1 MDDPARCACAPGLR
15 PNRPLI
21 KMFLDAFVA
30 GLLAASALV
39 LGSIVVVL
47 RPVKSRTIGL
57 IMAFGSGA
65 LISSVAYELVAEA
78 YRIAPGELGV
88 GVAFF
93 AGAFTFYVGDVL
105 IERIGGAKRKS
116 ASGEQSGAALGIL
129 LGSVL
134 DGIPESFVL
143 GISLIGGG
151 TLSLAY
157 FAGVFLSNFP
167 EGLSSSAGLLK
178 AGYERRWIL
187 TLWGLIAVISAFSAG
202 LGFTLF
208 SDASPVVG
216 AALLTFAGGAIITM
230 LADSMM
236 PEAFKDTGKLAG
248 LLTALGFA
256 VIFALGGA

>member
-1 MDDPARCACAPGLR
+1 MILQ
-15 PNRPLI
+15 
-21 KMFLDAFVA
+21 AFVV
-30 GLLAASALV
+30 GLLAASALL
-39 LGSIVVVL
+39 LGSLIAAV

-57 IMAFGSGA
+57 IMAFGAGA
-65 LISSVAYELVAEA
+65 LISSVAYELIAEA
-78 YRIAPGELGV
+78 YRIAPGERALGV
-88 GVAFF
+88 TFF
-93 AGAFTFYVGDVL
+93 LGAFTFYVGDIL

-134 DGIPESFVL
+134 DGIPESVVL

-151 TLSLAY
+151 ALSIAY

-178 AGYERRWIL
+178 AGYTRRWIL
-187 TLWGLIAVISAFSAG
+187 TLWALITVISAFSAA
-202 LGFTLF
+202 LGYVLF
-208 SDASPVVG
+208 SDVSPAVG

-248 LLTALGFA
+248 LLTTLGFA
-256 VIFALGGA
+256 VIFFLGNL

>member
-1 MDDPARCACAPGLR
+1 M
-15 PNRPLI
+15 I
-21 KMFLDAFVA
+21 QQAFIA
-30 GLLAASALV
+30 GLLAASALI
-39 LGSIVVVL
+39 LGSTTVIL

-65 LISSVAYELVAEA
+65 LISSVAYELIAEA
-78 YRIAPGELGV
+78 YQRVPGEPVVLA
-88 GVAFF
+88 AFF
-93 AGAFTFYVGDVL
+93 VGAITFYIGDIL
-105 IERIGGAKRKS
+105 IERIGRGKRQS
-116 ASGEQSGAALGIL
+116 TNGEQSEAALGIM

-151 TLSLAY
+151 TVSLAY

-167 EGLSSSAGLLK
+167 EGLSSTAGLLK
-178 AGYERRWIL
+178 AGYERRRVL
-187 TLWGLIAVISAFSAG
+187 LLWVLIALISAISAA
-202 LGFTLF
+202 LGYVLFT
-208 SDASPVVG
+208 DAPPVIG
-216 AALLTFAGGAIITM
+216 AALLTFAGGAILTM

-256 VIFALGGA
+256 VISVIGVL